1 MPRTAVLRSAQ
12 AGPGASPG
20 RPTPAQRSSMPPPR
34 AIVRATPHAPVQ
46 CPGHL
51 DGSAQSWYLS
61 GSTTSTSTKGRIYH
75 KTYGCQMNISD
86 MEIVLSIMKNE
97 AIRVCH
103 LYMTFGCKWIMIIV
117 E

>member
-51 DGSAQSWYLS
+51 DGSAQSCVWFNNFNFNQGTHLS
-61 GSTTSTSTKGRIYH
+61 
-75 KTYGCQMNISD
+75 QD
-86 MEIVLSIMKNE
+86 VWLPNE
-97 AIRVCH
+97 
-103 LYMTFGCKWIMIIV
+103 YK
-117 E
+117 

>member
-12 AGPGASPG
+12 VGPGASPG

-51 DGSAQSWYLS
+51 DGSAQSWYS
-61 GSTTSTSTKGRIYH
+61 
-75 KTYGCQMNISD
+75 
-86 MEIVLSIMKNE
+86 
-97 AIRVCH
+97 IRVCH
-103 LYMTFGCKWIMIIV
+103 LYMTFGCK
-117 E
+117 